1 MKETNLGSIS
11 GYLRLSLN
19 EDKTQVLGNIIP
31 PQGGQPI
38 TFTQVLERLQRMG
51 VEAGIKEEN
60 IREAIKKA
68 DEEEAGSYNAVFAEG
83 QVPTAGRDARAIYT
97 IPEEVLRELV
107 PTDED
112 GWPNYFALNS
122 TKMVSAGQ
130 EIVSILPAEEGKPGY
145 MVVPPYQVVRGK
157 KGREIIF
164 SKGENVECDEDHV
177 RWWAT
182 SNGYV
187 TLDQDKLAV
196 IPLHVIDG
204 SVTSDIQA
212 PGSLVIKGDIKGATV
227 TARGVVAVNGLV
239 EDSRIRSHREC
250 IINHARNTWL
260 IVDEDI
266 RVLGSLFECD
276 VIVGRRLV
284 TKSVASV
291 VGGRITAERQVIAG
305 NLLVSPGGAPKV
317 MLNRTTLVQLKLAEI
332 REEIEEYEAKL
343 KYIDQAY
350 RVLVHNT
357 SNGMESEKRRQ
368 ALALIQH
375 QRRAMEDTI
384 NMLHGETRSIRL
396 NGNHENGGEVIV
408 HGRAAKGIRIQIG
421 AIGWVSSDNYTG
433 CTFSADKHSGRICV
447 LPLAEPNAVA
457 A

>member
-1 MKETNLGSIS
+1 MKDKNLGSIS

-31 PQGGQPI
+31 PQGGQPV
-38 TFTQVLERLQRMG
+38 TFTQVIERLQRMG

-60 IREAIKKA
+60 IREVVKKA
-68 DEEEAGSYNAVFAEG
+68 EEEETGSYSVVFAEG
-83 QVPTAGRDARAIYT
+83 QMPTVGRDARAIYS

-107 PTDED
+107 PFDDD
-112 GWPNYFALNS
+112 GWPNYFALNPA
-122 TKMVSAGQ
+122 KMVRAGQ

-164 SKGENVECDEDHV
+164 SKGENVECDEDHL
-177 RWWAT
+177 RWWVT
-182 SNGYV
+182 SEGYL

-196 IPLHVIDG
+196 KPLRVINGD
-204 SVTSDIQA
+204 VANDIQA
-212 PGSLVIKGDIKGATV
+212 PGSLVINGDIKGATV

-239 EDSRIRSHREC
+239 EDSRIRSHGEC
-250 IINHARNTWL
+250 IINHARNSWL
-260 IVDEDI
+260 IVDEEI
-266 RVLGSLFECD
+266 RVLGSLFDCD

-284 TKSVASV
+284 TKRDASV

-305 NLLVSPGGAPKV
+305 NLLVSSNGAPKV

-332 REEIEEYEAKL
+332 REEIEEHEAKL
-343 KYIDQAY
+343 RYIDQAY

-357 SNGMESEKRRQ
+357 ATTMESEKRRQ

-375 QRRAMEDTI
+375 QRRAMENTI
-384 NMLHGETRSIRL
+384 NMLHGETRSTRL

-408 HGRAAKGIRIQIG
+408 YGQAAKGLRVQIG
-421 AIGWVSSDNYTG
+421 AIGWVSTDNYTG
-433 CTFSADKHSGRICV
+433 CTFSADKHSGCICV
-447 LPLAEPNAVA
+447 LPLVQPSVA
-457 A
+457 AA